1 MADPASTDLIIQNVG
16 NIIAAVAA
24 LGAASMGFV
33 DATKAVWGG
42 PSNFGFSSIR
52 RTLSPFL
59 PKKANGAFNEAELLD
74 ALKSN
79 WINGVA
85 KADQKAKAKALIHLG
100 LTAGNAAELA
110 KAAGVDEKTLASVAD
125 KVAGRLQDALTPAEI
140 NALGQFD
147 AILSAILDEAY
158 ERADQ
163 QYRNGTKILAMI
175 VSIIFGIVASG
186 LINSGGFNGSN
197 FILGL
202 VVGLVAVPLA
212 PVAKDL
218 VSSLQAA
225 AGALQATQRG
235 VRR

>member
-1 MADPASTDLIIQNVG
+1 MTDDALIQNIG

-24 LGAASMGFV
+24 LGTASMGFV
-33 DATKAVWGG
+33 DALKALWGG
-42 PSNFGFSSIR
+42 PSNIGFSSIKH
-52 RTLSPFL
+52 TLRPFL
-59 PKKANGAFNEAELLD
+59 PKKANGAFSEAELLE

-125 KVAGRLQDALTPAEI
+125 KVAGRSQEALTPAEI

-163 QYRNGTKILAMI
+163 QYRNGAKILATFFA
-175 VSIIFGIVASG
+175 VIFGIVGSG
-186 LINSGGFNGSN
+186 LINGGGFTRGN
-197 FILGL
+197 IWLG
-202 VVGLVAVPLA
+202 VIVGIVSVPLA

-225 AGALQATQRG
+225 VGALQVTRG
-235 VRR
+235 IRR

>member
-1 MADPASTDLIIQNVG
+1 MADPASLIQSVG
-16 NIIAAVAA
+16 NIVAAVAA
-24 LGAASMGFV
+24 LGTASMGFV
-33 DATKAVWGG
+33 DATKAFDGG
-42 PSNFGFSSIR
+42 PSNFGFSSIK
-52 RTLSPFL
+52 RTLGPFL
-59 PKKANGAFNEAELLD
+59 PKKANGAFNEAELLE

-100 LTAGNAAELA
+100 LTAGNAADLA
-110 KAAGVDEKTLASVAD
+110 KAAGVDATTLAAVAD
-125 KVAGRLQDALTPAEI
+125 KVAGRVQAALTPAEV

-163 QYRNGTKILAMI
+163 QYRNGTKILAM
-175 VSIIFGIVASG
+175 VVAVIFGIVGSG
-186 LINSGGFNGSN
+186 LINIGGFNADN
-197 FILGL
+197 CVLGL
-202 VVGLVAVPLA
+202 IVGLAAVPLA

-225 AGALQATQRG
+225 AAALQVTRRG
-235 VRR
+235 LRP

>member
-1 MADPASTDLIIQNVG
+1 MADPTNLIEIESVG

-24 LGAASMGFV
+24 LGTASMGFV
-33 DATKAVWGG
+33 DVMKAFNGG
-42 PSNFGFSSIR
+42 PSNFGFSSIK
-52 RTLSPFL
+52 RTLLPFL
-59 PKKANGAFNEAELLD
+59 PKQANGAFNEAELLD

-125 KVAGRLQDALTPAEI
+125 KVAGRSQQPLTPAET
-140 NALGQFD
+140 NTLGQFD
-147 AILSAILDEAY
+147 AILSAVLDEAY

-175 VSIIFGIVASG
+175 VAVIFGIIASG
-186 LINSGGFNGSN
+186 LINAGGFSPGNCV
-197 FILGL
+197 LGL
-202 VVGLVAVPLA
+202 IVGLVSVPLA

-225 AGALQATQRG
+225 SGALQLTQRG
-235 VRR
+235 IRR